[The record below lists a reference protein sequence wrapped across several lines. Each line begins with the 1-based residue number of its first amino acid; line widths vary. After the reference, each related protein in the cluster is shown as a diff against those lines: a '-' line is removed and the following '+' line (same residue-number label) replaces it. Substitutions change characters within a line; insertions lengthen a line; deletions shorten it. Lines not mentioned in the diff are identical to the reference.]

1 MDNIALRLCLV
12 AAVVPS
18 LIISPFPSVYSS
30 KEVNH
35 LVHRGLQSSLDKRNN
50 QTSVTR
56 SFPLFCPRRQCSDPK
71 SNKVSKQTDLTQ
83 PISLQT

>member
-30 KEVNH
+30 NEVNH
-35 LVHRGLQSSLDKRNN
+35 LVHRGPIVAGSEKQSNFSNTLF
-50 QTSVTR
+50 SI
-56 SFPLFCPRRQCSDPK
+56 FCPRRQCSDAR